1 MIFLSHVTKNN
12 FVRAKNTK
20 KTFGRLSKYLFKQKK
35 LLSVFVVCLIINAAT
50 ICLAPALTAFL
61 IDKLILIKNWHDI
74 LRERIV
80 FGKYIFLLG
89 LIYLVDVVSNYI
101 YKNFILRLSQKTVN
115 NIKKD
120 LFAHVKFLPIKYFDS
135 VKHGDIMSRFTND
148 MDNISD
154 ALNESLPNLISGLIV
169 LSGCV
174 CVMFFRNKIL
184 MLCAI
189 LMLII
194 SFLLAKIILGVTRK
208 YFRVQQKNLGELNA
222 FVEESFECQ
231 KVIKAFCYEN
241 NIKDKFGIYN
251 KNYKE
256 IAIRAQTY
264 SGFLEPIMFN
274 INNIN
279 YAVTTMIGA
288 ILILNNLL
296 TIGGLVSFLQLIREM
311 SHPVA
316 HLSGQIAMI
325 QSALA
330 GAERIFDVMDEKLED
345 MNIKSE
351 NKNLVLNKNDV
362 YDVEFKDVVFGYDG
376 KKIVLDN
383 ISFKA
388 EAGKKIALVGATG
401 AGKTTIAGLIN
412 RFYDIN
418 HGEIKINNKNIKEFD
433 LNELRSLVGV
443 VLQDTHLFEMSVLEN
458 IRYGKLNATDQ
469 ECINAAKLANA
480 DGFIRNLANGYES
493 MIYND
498 GENLSQGQRQLLNI
512 ARMAVS
518 DARILILDEATSS
531 VDTRTEKLI
540 QEGLDKLMIGKTS
553 FIIAHRLSTIRN
565 CDLILVI
572 ENGKIIEAGNHDELI
587 KNKFRYYDLCRGQY
601 DLD

>member
-1 MIFLSHVTKNN
+1 MIILGHITKNN
-12 FVRAKNTK
+12 FVKAKDAK
-20 KTFGRLSKYLFKQKK
+20 KTFSRLLKYLFKQKK
-35 LLSVFVVCLIINAAT
+35 LLVVFVFCLIINAIT
-50 ICLAPALTAFL
+50 ICLAPTLTAFL
-61 IDKLILIKNWHDI
+61 IDKLILIKDWRDI

-89 LIYLVDVVSNYI
+89 LIYFIDVISDYVYR
-101 YKNFILRLSQKTVN
+101 NFVLRLSQRTVN
-115 NIKKD
+115 NLKKD
-120 LFAHVKFLPIKYFDS
+120 LFSHVKFLPVKYFHS

-148 MDNISD
+148 MDNITD
-154 ALNESLPNLISGLIV
+154 ALNESLPNLISGLII
-169 LSGCV
+169 LSGCI

-194 SFLLAKIILGVTRK
+194 SFFLAKIILSVTRK

-241 NIKDKFGIYN
+241 NIKDKFDIYN
-251 KNYKE
+251 KSYKE

-311 SHPVA
+311 AHPVA

-330 GAERIFDVMDEKLED
+330 GTERIFDVMDEKLED
-345 MNIKSE
+345 INILE
-351 NKNLVLNKNDV
+351 NKNLVLNKNDK
-362 YDVEFKDVVFGYDG
+362 YDVEFKNVVFGYDE

-412 RFYDIN
+412 RFYDVN

-469 ECINAAKLANA
+469 ECIDAAKLANA
-480 DGFIRNLANGYES
+480 DGFIKNLANGYES
-493 MIYND
+493 VIYND

-518 DARILILDEATSS
+518 DAKILILDEATSS

-572 ENGKIIEAGNHDELI
+572 EKGKIIEAGNHDELI
-587 KNKFRYYDLCRGQY
+587 KNKLRYYDLCCGQY